1 MDLINPCCKLAMP
14 ISILPCRF
22 WHASTFLLFPDSV
35 DMQINRSIYDCTGGS
50 TNYDESPYKL
60 SESTND
66 DSESED
72 EYDEPA
78 TDTDS
83 TDVGGGSFED

>member
-1 MDLINPCCKLAMP
+1 
-14 ISILPCRF
+14 
-22 WHASTFLLFPDSV
+22 
-35 DMQINRSIYDCTGGS
+35 MQINRSIYDCTSGS

-72 EYDEPA
+72 E
-78 TDTDS
+78 
-83 TDVGGGSFED
+83 

>member
-1 MDLINPCCKLAMP
+1 
-14 ISILPCRF
+14 
-22 WHASTFLLFPDSV
+22 
-35 DMQINRSIYDCTGGS
+35 MQINRSIYDCTGGS

-72 EYDEPA
+72 EYDGPA